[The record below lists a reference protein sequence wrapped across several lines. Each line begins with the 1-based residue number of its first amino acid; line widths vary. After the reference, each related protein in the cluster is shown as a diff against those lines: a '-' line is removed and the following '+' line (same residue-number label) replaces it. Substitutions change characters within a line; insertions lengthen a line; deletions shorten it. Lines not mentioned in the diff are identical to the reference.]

1 MFSAFINPYTLAAG
15 GLLVATPIIIHLI
28 NRIRFRRVKW
38 AAMEFLLKA
47 QKRMRR
53 RKILEQLIL
62 LFLRCLLVAL
72 IAMLCGRFI
81 GCGDGAG
88 KQTRPTT
95 HVIILDDTPSMITCV
110 VGRVS

>member
-1 MFSAFINPYTLAAG
+1 MFSAFLNPFTLIAG
-15 GLLVATPIIIHLI
+15 GLLVSTPIIIHLI

-62 LFLRCLLVAL
+62 LFLRCLLVFLAAFYFAPKHGVL
-72 IAMLCGRFI
+72 AARRKR
-81 GCGDGAG
+81 AS
-88 KQTRPTT
+88 
-95 HVIILDDTPSMITCV
+95 VAEAAA
-110 VGRVS
+110 